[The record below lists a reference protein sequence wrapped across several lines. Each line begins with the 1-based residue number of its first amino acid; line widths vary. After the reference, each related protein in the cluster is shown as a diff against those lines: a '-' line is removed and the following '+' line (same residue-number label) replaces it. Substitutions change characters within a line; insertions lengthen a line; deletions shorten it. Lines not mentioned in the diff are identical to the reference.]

1 MACGEEHDHCCGNHS
16 HQGDAGCCG
25 GHDHDAG
32 CCGGHDHDG
41 GCCGGHDHDGGCCGG
56 GHDHDGGCCGGGC
69 CGADD
74 RDQIAMFVVGP
85 IETNCYAYV
94 SQGECLVV
102 DPGNSGKAIAEHLPP
117 DVTVRYIV
125 ATHGHGDHV
134 GGVKALREATGAKYA
149 ISARDAE
156 LAKHAGEKSELGRSY
171 DDNAP
176 DPDLTLSEGGV
187 LKVGT
192 AEFRVLEAPGH
203 TPGGIVLLG
212 GGSAEHVCFVG
223 DTLFKGSCGRTD
235 LAGGSQEDMART
247 LARIK
252 REIPSHT
259 NVFCGHGDL
268 TTMEDELA
276 QNPYLR

>member
-176 DPDLTLSEGGV
+176 DPDLTLSEGDV

>member
-176 DPDLTLSEGGV
+176 DPDLTLSEGDV

-235 LAGGSQEDMART
+235 LAGGSQEDMAHT

-259 NVFCGHGDL
+259 NVFCGHGDP

>member
-1 MACGEEHDHCCGNHS
+1 MACGEEHNHCCGDHS
-16 HQGDAGCCG
+16 HQGDAGCCGGHDHDAGCCG

-41 GCCGGHDHDGGCCGG
+41 GCCGGH
-56 GHDHDGGCCGGGC
+56 HDGGCCGGGC

-176 DPDLTLSEGGV
+176 DPDLTLSEGDV

-247 LARIK
+247 LARLK

>member
-25 GHDHDAG
+25 GHDHD
-32 CCGGHDHDG
+32 DH
-41 GCCGGHDHDGGCCGG
+41 CCGGHDHDGGCCGG

-176 DPDLTLSEGGV
+176 DPDLTLSEGDV

-259 NVFCGHGDL
+259 NVFCGHGDP

>member
-1 MACGEEHDHCCGNHS
+1 MACGEEHNHCCGDHS

-41 GCCGGHDHDGGCCGG
+41 GCCG

-134 GGVKALREATGAKYA
+134 GGVKALRDATGAKYA

-176 DPDLTLSEGGV
+176 DPDLTLSEGDV

-235 LAGGSQEDMART
+235 LAGGSQEDMVST
-247 LARIK
+247 LARLK
-252 REIPSHT
+252 REIPAHT
-259 NVFCGHGDL
+259 NVFCGHGDP

>member
-25 GHDHDAG
+25 GHDHDGG
-32 CCGGHDHDG
+32 CCGGGHDHDG

-56 GHDHDGGCCGGGC
+56 HDHDGGC

-176 DPDLTLSEGGV
+176 DPDLTLSEGDV

-252 REIPSHT
+252 REIPAHT
-259 NVFCGHGDL
+259 NVFCGHGDP

>member
-25 GHDHDAG
+25 GHDHDGG
-32 CCGGHDHDG
+32 CCG
-41 GCCGGHDHDGGCCGG
+41 GGHDHDGGCCGG

-176 DPDLTLSEGGV
+176 DPDLTLAEGDV

-212 GGSAEHVCFVG
+212 SGSAEHVCFVG

-235 LAGGSQEDMART
+235 LAGGSQETMQKT
-247 LARIK
+247 LARLK
-252 REIPSHT
+252 REIPAHT

>member
-16 HQGDAGCCG
+16 HQGDG
-25 GHDHDAG
+25 G

-41 GCCGGHDHDGGCCGG
+41 GCCGGGHEHDGGCCG

-176 DPDLTLSEGGV
+176 DPDLTLSEGDV

-192 AEFRVLEAPGH
+192 AEFRVLEMPGH

-247 LARIK
+247 LARLK
-252 REIPSHT
+252 REIPAHT
-259 NVFCGHGDL
+259 NVFCGHGDP

>member
-25 GHDHDAG
+25 GHDHDGG

-41 GCCGGHDHDGGCCGG
+41 GCCGGHDHD
-56 GHDHDGGCCGGGC
+56 GGC

-176 DPDLTLSEGGV
+176 DPDLTLSEGDV

>member
-1 MACGEEHDHCCGNHS
+1 MRS
-16 HQGDAGCCG
+16 YFRDAGSFAAS
-25 GHDHDAG
+25 DAG
-32 CCGGHDHDG
+32 DVV
-41 GCCGGHDHDGGCCGG
+41 
-56 GHDHDGGCCGGGC
+56 
-69 CGADD
+69 
-74 RDQIAMFVVGP
+74 RVFVVGP
-85 IETNCYAYV
+85 IQTNCYAYV
-94 SQGECLVV
+94 SAGEALVV
-102 DPGNSGKAIAEHLPP
+102 DPGAAGARVAAALAGEKVVCVA
-117 DVTVRYIV
+117 

-149 ISARDAE
+149 ISALDAE

-176 DPDLTLSEGGV
+176 EPDLTLSEGDV

-212 GGSAEHVCFVG
+212 SGSAEHVCFVG

-235 LAGGSQEDMART
+235 LKGGSQETLQRT
-247 LARIK
+247 LARLK
-252 REIPSHT
+252 REIPAHT
-259 NVFCGHGDL
+259 NVFCGHGDP